1 MTQIRLTG
9 QLFVFFATLSLLACS
24 AKEVDLCTLLTLQ
37 EVQELRPSAVSGVL
51 EKRHPNTPNPMMN
64 KKEVKHCVWNDAEGN
79 NVLLL
84 AAGLATKNPLVDINE
99 FIYGDTVRI
108 EPISGVGLSAVAVFS
123 LDDENSNLVKFNTQG
138 KIFSIELYSSFVG
151 DENSKSFNVIKG
163 LAKSALDRL
172 Q

>member
-9 QLFVFFATLSLLACS
+9 QLFVFIASLSLFACS

-37 EVQELRPSAVSGVL
+37 EVQKVSPRAVSGTQ
-51 EKRHPNTPNPMMN
+51 EKLHPNTPNSMVN
-64 KKEVKHCVWNDAEGN
+64 EKEVKYCVWNDAEGN
-79 NVLLL
+79 NVLML
-84 AAGLATKNPLVDINE
+84 AAGFATKNSLVDINE
-99 FIYGDTVRI
+99 FIYGKTVRI
-108 EPISGVGLSAVAVFS
+108 EPISRVGLSAVAVFS
-123 LDDENSNLVKFNTQG
+123 LESDGSNLVKFNTQG

-163 LAKSALDRL
+163 LATSALDRL